1 MEEQSGVLVQNEKHA
16 NKSVAKVMRITFF
29 IFSAVFL
36 LNVLGIFVVDMTIMT
51 IAYIGGSILL
61 WFPTI
66 IVNIAKV
73 EGVYVKY
80 MLAVCAVI
88 FVTIVT
94 TTLGYHAVLL
104 YIYAIA
110 IGSLYFSK
118 RINVL
123 TTILSVIWISVGQII
138 CYAFEIFPDKNFP
151 TYYKLIIY
159 GIVPR
164 AMVLIAI
171 AAIFTMLCERTAGM
185 LSNLMNAEEQEQM
198 IQDMRLMHE
207 KSQETSRV
215 LMDMVRELSEI
226 TESSTKSNEQIVI
239 ETGNVLESFSRNT
252 KEITSANERT
262 QDINT
267 RLEELAA
274 MNGQVSGLARKI
286 NELSEDNQNKM
297 DSATDSMKQ
306 IHVSTNEC
314 KEIICRLGEESK
326 EILGIIQVITGI
338 SQQTNILALNA
349 SIEAARAGERGK
361 GFAVVAEEIQK
372 LAEQT
377 KRAVDDIGNIVTE
390 SVHNTDDA
398 VSVMEQSV
406 RLTETGM
413 LSIQEVGDSTAMI
426 TVSNEQM
433 TTQIME
439 MDKTVE
445 NIRIHSKEVAASMD
459 QVNVNTQS
467 NYQAIEHVTAATQEN
482 SAGAEA
488 IEDMVVRIKTLAM
501 KPEEE
506 HGSQ

>member
-1 MEEQSGVLVQNEKHA
+1 MEKRSGVLVQNEKHA
-16 NKSVAKVMRITFF
+16 NKSVAKVMRITFL
-29 IFSAVFL
+29 IFSVVFL

-51 IAYIGGSILL
+51 ISYALGSILL
-61 WFPTI
+61 WFPTF
-66 IVNIAKV
+66 IVNIAKL
-73 EGVYVKY
+73 EGAYVKY
-80 MLAVCAVI
+80 MLAICGVI

-94 TTLGYHAVLL
+94 STLGYHAVLL
-104 YIYAIA
+104 FIYAIA

-123 TTILSVIWISVGQII
+123 ITILSVIGVSAGQLI
-138 CYAFEIFPDKNFP
+138 CFIFDILPDKNF
-151 TYYKLIIY
+151 TTFYKLIVY

-198 IQDMRLMHE
+198 IQQMKLMHE
-207 KSQETSRV
+207 KSQETSQV

-226 TESSTKSNEQIVI
+226 TESSMKSNEQIVR
-239 ETGNVLESFSRNT
+239 ETGNVLESFSKNT

-262 QDINT
+262 QDINV

-274 MNGQVSGLARKI
+274 INGQVSELARQI
-286 NELSEDNQNKM
+286 NELSKDNQNKM
-297 DSATDSMKQ
+297 NSATNSMEQ

-314 KEIICRLGEESK
+314 KGIICKLGEESK

-349 SIEAARAGERGK
+349 SIEAARAGEQGK

-377 KRAVDDIGNIVTE
+377 KRAVDDIGRIVTE
-390 SVHNTDDA
+390 SVHNTENA

-406 RLTETGM
+406 ILTETGM
-413 LSIQEVGDSTAMI
+413 LSIREVGDSTSMI
-426 TVSNEQM
+426 TTSNEKM
-433 TTQIME
+433 AAQIMD

-445 NIRIHSKEVAASMD
+445 NIRIHSNEVAVSMEH
-459 QVNVNTQS
+459 VNVSTQS

-488 IEDMVVRIKTLAM
+488 IEEMVVRIKTLAM
-501 KPEEE
+501 KPE
-506 HGSQ
+506 GRGA